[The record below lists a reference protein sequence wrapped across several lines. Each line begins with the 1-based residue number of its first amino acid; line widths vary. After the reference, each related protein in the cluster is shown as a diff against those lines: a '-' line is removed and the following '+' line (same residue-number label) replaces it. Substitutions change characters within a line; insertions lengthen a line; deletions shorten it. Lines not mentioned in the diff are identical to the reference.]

1 MGCEARAAREKVA
14 MTLLK
19 LRPSLVDEGLS
30 DPAIPL
36 IPDDLRV
43 YAVGDVH
50 GRLDLLTAL
59 QSAIDEDMDAHPG
72 PDCIEIYLGDYVD
85 RGPQSAGVLDALME
99 RGRTRRTVFLSGNHE
114 SVMLDALVSQEAFS
128 RWLRM
133 GGLETVLSYVMPQ
146 PGLDEGQL
154 WLAWRNAMQPEHVA
168 FLRQLATNFVCGNY
182 VFVHAGLR
190 PGLALEEQ
198 RPEDMM
204 WIRGE
209 FLECPDWFGHC
220 VVHGHTPKKDPEVL
234 GNRINIDT
242 GAYATGHLTCLVLE
256 GADRFLIAT

>member
-1 MGCEARAAREKVA
+1 

-19 LRPSLVDEGLS
+19 LRPNLVNEGLS

-36 IPDDLRV
+36 IPDDMRI
-43 YAVGDVH
+43 YAIGDVH

-59 QSAIDEDMDAHPG
+59 HSAIDEDMQAHPG
-72 PDCIEIYLGDYVD
+72 PDCIEVYLGDYVD
-85 RGPQSAGVLDALME
+85 RGAQSSGVLDALMA
-99 RGRTRRTVFLSGNHE
+99 RRTTHRAVCLSGNHE
-114 SVMLDALVSQEAFS
+114 AVMLDALVSQDAFS

-133 GGLETVLSYVMPQ
+133 GGLETVFSYITPK

-154 WLAWRNAMQPEHVA
+154 WLAWRSAVRNEHIA
-168 FLRQLATNFVCGNY
+168 FLRQLSTNFVCGNY

-190 PGLALEEQ
+190 PGIALEDQQ
-198 RPEDMM
+198 RDDML
-204 WIRGE
+204 WIRRE
-209 FLECPDWFGHC
+209 FLDCPDWFGHC
-220 VVHGHTPKKDPEVL
+220 VVHGHTPMKEPEVL

>member
-1 MGCEARAAREKVA
+1 
-14 MTLLK
+14 MTMLK
-19 LRPSLVDEGLS
+19 LRPSLIDDGYVD
-30 DPAIPL
+30 PTVAMV
-36 IPDDLRV
+36 PDDTRV
-43 YAVGDVH
+43 YAVGDIH

-59 QSAIDEDMDAHPG
+59 QAAIDDDMAAHPG
-72 PDCIEIYLGDYVD
+72 PDCIEVYLGDFID
-85 RGPQSAGVLDALME
+85 RGPQSAAVLEALMA
-99 RGRTRRTVFLSGNHE
+99 RRATRRAVFLSGNHE
-114 SVMLDALVSQEAFS
+114 AVMLDALVSQEAFS

-133 GGLETVLSYVMPQ
+133 GGLETVMSYVMPQ
-146 PGLDEGQL
+146 PGLDESAL
-154 WLAWRNAMQPEHVA
+154 WLSWRSAVPQEHVG
-168 FLRQLATNFVCGNY
+168 FLRQLGSSFVCGNY

-190 PGLALEEQ
+190 PGVPLEAQ
-198 RPEDMM
+198 SREDMM

-220 VVHGHTPKKDPEVL
+220 VVHGHTPKKEPEVL